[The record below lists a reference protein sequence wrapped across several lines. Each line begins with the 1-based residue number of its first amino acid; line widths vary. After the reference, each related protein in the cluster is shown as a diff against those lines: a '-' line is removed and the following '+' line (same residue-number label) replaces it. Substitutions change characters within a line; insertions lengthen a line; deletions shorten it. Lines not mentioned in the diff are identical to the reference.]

1 MKYRKVQA
9 ATKIQEFTGF
19 TGLLGSLR
27 LTINAPIT
35 NRIAAPRPRAFSTH
49 DKENL
54 HPTGAPAAVGQK
66 AETYIGRV
74 AHAKVGGERRYRV
87 RDWQTD
93 TGPTLCA
100 CFPV

>member
-35 NRIAAPRPRAFSTH
+35 NRIAAPRPLAFRPATTRIYTQQVHRRPS
-49 DKENL
+49 DKRPKRTL
-54 HPTGAPAAVGQK
+54 AALPMQK
-66 AETYIGRV
+66 LAEKDGT
-74 AHAKVGGERRYRV
+74 E
-87 RDWQTD
+87 
-93 TGPTLCA
+93 
-100 CFPV
+100 